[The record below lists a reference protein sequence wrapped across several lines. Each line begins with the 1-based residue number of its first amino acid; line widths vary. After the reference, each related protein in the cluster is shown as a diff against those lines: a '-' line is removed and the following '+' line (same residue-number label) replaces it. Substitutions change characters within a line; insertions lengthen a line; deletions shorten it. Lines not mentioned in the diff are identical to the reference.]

1 MLNELKCVCE
11 NVEID
16 KYLELYKYVREN
28 MEHPEW
34 SGTFAKEEINGIL
47 KDGGKIWLY
56 FNKQELVRSMFNMPI
71 KESSLRK
78 HNVMFNEI
86 EVGALGPIMVS
97 PKYVGNGLQNEMI
110 QVLNKYCIDNNKK
123 YIYTKVCSDNVY
135 CLRNLIKNGY
145 ILKDEYENERGMN
158 SALIKEL

>member
-1 MLNELKCVCE
+1 M
-11 NVEID
+11 
-16 KYLELYKYVREN
+16 
-28 MEHPEW
+28 
-34 SGTFAKEEINGIL
+34 
-47 KDGGKIWLY
+47 
-56 FNKQELVRSMFNMPI
+56 
-71 KESSLRK
+71 RK

-86 EVGALGPIMVS
+86 EVGALGSIMVS
-97 PKYVGNGLQNEMI
+97 PKYVGKGLQNEMI

>member
-1 MLNELKCVCE
+1 MQIINE
-11 NVEID
+11 
-16 KYLELYKYVREN
+16 
-28 MEHPEW
+28 
-34 SGTFAKEEINGIL
+34 IL

-56 FNKQELVRSMFNMPI
+56 FNKQELVCSMFYMPI